1 MGEEVIYLGTQYK
14 LRAGAPMSTESG
26 DFILHT
32 FMAEK
37 IEFDI
42 VAYTKELKGSDDFR
56 GQGGEFISGSYSR
69 LQDSSGNAFSG
80 KLERSPEYIDEDEM
94 VESGG

>member
-1 MGEEVIYLGTQYK
+1 MADDVIYPGIQYK

-26 DFILHT
+26 SFILHT

-42 VAYTKELKGSDDFR
+42 VAYTESIKGSSDFR
-56 GQGGEFISGSYSR
+56 GQGGDFISANYTR
-69 LQDSSGNAFSG
+69 LQDKSGNAFQG
-80 KLERSPEYIDEDEM
+80 KVELSPEYVDEDEL
-94 VESGG
+94 ESGG